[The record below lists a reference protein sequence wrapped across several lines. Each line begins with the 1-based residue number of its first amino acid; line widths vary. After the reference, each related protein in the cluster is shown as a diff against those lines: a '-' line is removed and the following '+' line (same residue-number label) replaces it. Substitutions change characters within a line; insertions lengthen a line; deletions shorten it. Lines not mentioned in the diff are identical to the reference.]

1 MNSKAADNL
10 SNAII
15 LSAVDDYR
23 KALAGKRVA
32 GKRVAGKEPGWVIS
46 DCERFFL
53 SEWFSILTNL
63 DGKTLLDKL
72 KNE

>member
-1 MNSKAADNL
+1 MNNKAADNL

-32 GKRVAGKEPGWVIS
+32 GKEPGWVIS

-53 SEWFSILTNL
+53 SEWFTVLTNL
-63 DGKTLLDKL
+63 DGETLLDKL
-72 KNE
+72 KKE

>member
-23 KALAGKRVA
+23 KARAGE
-32 GKRVAGKEPGWVIS
+32 RVAGKEPSWVIS

-53 SEWFSILTNL
+53 SEWFTVLTNL

-72 KNE
+72 KKE

>member
-23 KALAGKRVA
+23 KAL
-32 GKRVAGKEPGWVIS
+32 AGKEPGWVIS

>member
-1 MNSKAADNL
+1 MNNKAADNL

-32 GKRVAGKEPGWVIS
+32 GKEPGWVIS

-53 SEWFSILTNL
+53 SE
-63 DGKTLLDKL
+63 
-72 KNE
+72 